1 VIVKMS
7 KIRILGP
14 RDRLPEVLRVLQD
27 TGVLHLSPPRPTP
40 PLLSIELTARQQR
53 LHRNLRRALSDL
65 DAIGTTTLLLPPVLP
80 LDAAQAT
87 IAELARWARLV
98 GRVRRMTDRLAG
110 RVAALEEERALLLK
124 YRQLFAALAPLLPA
138 QGAHPH
144 GRVYHLVLRPGQEA
158 GARLLRQE
166 LATFLGEEFE
176 LHERRLPGGE
186 IAVLLLVPAAAAERT
201 ERLLAAG
208 RVQDV
213 PLPGPYRGQPLAEAI
228 PGMSARLRA
237 IPQEL
242 AQIRQDR
249 ERLARA
255 HGPEL
260 ARARAGMYDHLV
272 RLEALPFSATSRR
285 AFVLEGWLPAA
296 RWRRLA
302 DELAARVG
310 DTVVVDEIG
319 REEWRGEDAPVILAN
334 PRLFRPFEL
343 IVRQLPLPRYGS
355 LDPTPFVAVFFP
367 MFFGLM
373 LGDIGYGAGLAG
385 LGLLL
390 HARSKPGSVL
400 RTVAEIAGPCAAFT
414 LIFGALYGELFGDL
428 GRRWLGLRP
437 LLFDREEAV
446 VPFLGLAV
454 ALGLVHVML
463 GLGLGVANALRG
475 RHPRAALGRGLTAL
489 MIALVVAAL
498 LASIEVLPAAL
509 FTPSVIALLVA
520 FPILILAE
528 GIVAPIELLATI
540 GNILSYARIMAL
552 GIASVMLAV
561 VANRMA
567 GALGSAIVG
576 VVFALLFHLVN
587 FALGLFSPTI
597 HALRLHYV
605 EFFGKFYSPGG
616 TEYHPLARWTPP
628 PKPTS

>member
-1 VIVKMS
+1 MIVKMS
-7 KIRILGP
+7 KVRILGP
-14 RDRLPEVLRVLQD
+14 RDRLGEVLGVLQD
-27 TGVLHLSPPRPTP
+27 TGVLHLSPPRPTL
-40 PLLSIELTARQQR
+40 PLRSIELTAAQQR
-53 LHRNLRRALSDL
+53 LHRNLRRVLADL
-65 DAIGTTTLLLPPVLP
+65 DAVGTALPPTVP
-80 LDAAQAT
+80 PRDAPAPAT
-87 IAELARWARLV
+87 SELARWARLV

-124 YRQLFAALAPLLPA
+124 YRQLFASLAPLLP
-138 QGAHPH
+138 QQNTHQH

-158 GARLLRQE
+158 GVQLLRQE
-166 LATFLGEEFE
+166 LATFLGEAFE
-176 LHERRLPGGE
+176 LHERRLPDGE
-186 IAVLLLVPAAAAERT
+186 IAVLLLVPATAAERT

-208 RVQDV
+208 RVHDV
-213 PLPGPYRGQPLAEAI
+213 PLPGPYRGKPLAEAI
-228 PGMSARLRA
+228 PDMAARLRG
-237 IPQEL
+237 IPREL
-242 AQIRQDR
+242 AQIQQER

-255 HGPEL
+255 HGEEL
-260 ARARAGMYDHLV
+260 ARARAVMYDHLA

-285 AFVLEGWLPAA
+285 AFVLEGWLPTA
-296 RWRRLA
+296 RRQRLTH
-302 DELAARVG
+302 ELAARVG
-310 DTVVVDEIG
+310 DTVVVEEVG
-319 REEWRGEDAPVILAN
+319 REEWKGDDAPVILSN

-373 LGDIGYGAGLAG
+373 LGDIGYGAVLAG

-390 HARSKPGSVL
+390 HRRSRPGSVL

-414 LIFGALYGELFGDL
+414 IIFGALYGELFGDL
-428 GRRWLGLRP
+428 GHHWLGLRP
-437 LLFDREEAV
+437 LLFNREEAI

-454 ALGLVHVML
+454 ALGLVHVLL

-489 MIALVVAAL
+489 MILLILAAL
-498 LASIEVLPAAL
+498 LASIDVLPAAL
-509 FTPSVIALLVA
+509 FTPSVIALLVV
-520 FPILILAE
+520 FPILIFAE

-540 GNILSYARIMAL
+540 GNVLSYARIMAL
-552 GIASVMLAV
+552 GVASVMLAV

-567 GALGSAIVG
+567 GALGSAVVG
-576 VVFALLFHLVN
+576 AVFALLFHLVN

-605 EFFGKFYSPGG
+605 EFFGRFYSPGG
-616 TEYHPLARWTPP
+616 LEYHPLARWTPP
-628 PKPTS
+628 PRPTS

>member
-1 VIVKMS
+1 MIVRMS

-14 RDRLPEVLRVLQD
+14 RDRLPDVLRVLQD

-40 PLLSIELTARQQR
+40 SLLSIELTPSQQR
-53 LHRNLRRALSDL
+53 LHRHLRRVLTDL
-65 DAIGTTTLLLPPVLP
+65 DAIGANLRLPSMPSVVAEQP
-80 LDAAQAT
+80 T
-87 IAELARWARLV
+87 IAELARWARLA
-98 GRVRRMTDRLAG
+98 GRVRRMTARLAG
-110 RVAALEEERALLLK
+110 QNAALEEERALLLK
-124 YRQLFAALAPLLPA
+124 YRQFFGALESLLPA
-138 QGAHPH
+138 QGTHQH

-166 LATFLGEEFE
+166 LGALLGEEFE
-176 LHERRLPGGE
+176 MREHRLPGGE

-213 PLPGPYRGQPLAEAI
+213 PLPGPYRGQALADAI
-228 PGMSARLRA
+228 PGMAARLGA
-237 IPQEL
+237 IPRELAHVRQERERLTQAHGHEL
-242 AQIRQDR
+242 AQAKAAI
-249 ERLARA
+249 
-255 HGPEL
+255 
-260 ARARAGMYDHLV
+260 YDYLQ
-272 RLEALPFSATSRR
+272 RLEALPFSATSRH
-285 AFVLEGWLPAA
+285 AFVLEGWLPAP
-296 RWRRLA
+296 RRGRLA
-302 DELAARVG
+302 DELAARIG
-310 DTVVVDEIG
+310 ETVVVEELE
-319 REEWRGEDAPVILAN
+319 REEWRGEDAPVILSN

-355 LDPTPFVAVFFP
+355 LDPTPFVGVFFP

-373 LGDIGYGAGLAG
+373 LGDIGYGAILAL
-385 LGLLL
+385 LGLVL
-390 HARSKPGSVL
+390 HARSKPGSAL
-400 RTVAEIAGPCAAFT
+400 RKVAEIAGPCAAFT
-414 LIFGALYGELFGDL
+414 LIFGVLFGELFGDL

-446 VPFLGLAV
+446 VPFLGLV
-454 ALGLVHVML
+454 IALGLVHVLL
-463 GLGLGVANALRG
+463 GLGLGMANALRG
-475 RHPRAALGRGLTAL
+475 HHRGAALGRGLTSL
-489 MIALVVAAL
+489 MIGLVVAAL
-498 LASIEVLPAAL
+498 LASFEILPAAL
-509 FTPSVIALLVA
+509 FTPSVIALLVV
-520 FPILILAE
+520 FPIMILAE

-552 GIASVMLAV
+552 GVASVMLAV

-567 GALGSAIVG
+567 GALGSAVVG

-616 TEYHPLARWTPP
+616 TEYHPLARWIP

>member
-1 VIVKMS
+1 MIVKMS

-14 RDRLPEVLRVLQD
+14 RDQLPDVLRVLQNI
-27 TGVLHLSPPRPTP
+27 GVLHLSPPRPTP
-40 PLLSIELTARQQR
+40 PLLSIELTPSQQR
-53 LHRNLRRALSDL
+53 LHRNLRRTLSDL
-65 DAIGTTTLLLPPVLP
+65 DAIGATLSLPAVASADSEQP
-80 LDAAQAT
+80 T
-87 IAELARWARLV
+87 IADLARWARLV
-98 GRVRRMTDRLAG
+98 GRVRRMTDRLMG
-110 RVAALEEERALLLK
+110 RAAALDEERVLLLK
-124 YRQLFAALAPLLPA
+124 YRQLFAPLESLLPA
-138 QGAHPH
+138 QGTHPL

-166 LATFLGEEFE
+166 LAKFLGEEFE
-176 LHERRLPGGE
+176 LREHRLPGGE
-186 IAVLLLVPAAAAERT
+186 IAVLLLVPAASAERT

-213 PLPGPYRGQPLAEAI
+213 PLPSPYRGQPLAEAI
-228 PGMSARLRA
+228 KGMAARLA
-237 IPQEL
+237 TIPQEL

-249 ERLARA
+249 ERLTRT
-255 HGPEL
+255 HGGEL
-260 ARARAGMYDHLV
+260 ARARAATYDHAM
-272 RLEALPFSATSRR
+272 RLEALPFSATSQR
-285 AFVLEGWLPAA
+285 AFVLEGWVPGA
-296 RWRRLA
+296 RLRRLT
-302 DELAARVG
+302 DDLSARVG
-310 DTVVVDEIG
+310 DTVVVEEIG
-319 REEWRGEDAPVILAN
+319 REEWKGEDAPVILYN

-343 IVRQLPLPRYGS
+343 IVRQVPLPHYGS
-355 LDPTPFVAVFFP
+355 LDPTPFVGVFFP

-373 LGDIGYGAGLAG
+373 VGDIGYGAVLAG

-390 HARSKPGSVL
+390 HARSKPGGVL
-400 RTVAEIAGPCAAFT
+400 HTVAEIAGPCAAFT
-414 LIFGALYGELFGDL
+414 IIFGALYGELFGDL
-428 GRRWLGLRP
+428 GRRLLGLRP
-437 LLFDREEAV
+437 LLFDREDAV

-454 ALGLVHVML
+454 ALGLVHVLL
-463 GLGLGVANALRG
+463 GLGLGIANALRG

-489 MIALVVAAL
+489 MIVLIIAAL
-498 LASIEVLPAAL
+498 LASFEILPAAL
-509 FTPSVIALLVA
+509 FTPSVIALLAA
-520 FPILILAE
+520 FPILIFVE
-528 GIVAPIELLATI
+528 GIVAPIELLAAI

-561 VANRMA
+561 VANRMV
-567 GALGSAIVG
+567 GAMGSAVVG

>member
-1 VIVKMS
+1 MIVKMS

-14 RDRLPEVLRVLQD
+14 RERLPEVLQVLQD

-40 PLLSIELTARQQR
+40 PLLSIELTPSQQR
-53 LHRNLRRALSDL
+53 LRRNLRRALADL
-65 DAIGTTTLLLPPVLP
+65 DAIGATLPLPPVP
-80 LDAAQAT
+80 SLDVEPPT
-87 IAELARWARLV
+87 IADLARWARLA

-110 RVAALEEERALLLK
+110 RGAVLEEERALLLK
-124 YRQLFAALAPLLPA
+124 YRQLFAALESLLPT
-138 QGAHPH
+138 QSSQQH
-144 GRVYHLVLRPGQEA
+144 GRVYHVMLRPGQES
-158 GARLLRQE
+158 GARVLRQE
-166 LATFLGEEFE
+166 LTTFLGDEFE
-176 LHERRLPGGE
+176 LRERRLAGGE
-186 IAVLLLVPAAAAERT
+186 IAVLLVVPATAAERT

-213 PLPGPYRGQPLAEAI
+213 PLPGPYRGKPLAEAI
-228 PGMSARLRA
+228 PGMTARLRS
-237 IPQEL
+237 IPRDL
-242 AQIRQDR
+242 AQIRKDR
-249 ERLARA
+249 EGLTRT

-260 ARARAGMYDHLV
+260 ARARAGFHDYSV
-272 RLEALPFSATSRR
+272 RLEALPLSATSRR
-285 AFVLEGWLPAA
+285 AFVLEGWLPGA
-296 RWRRLA
+296 RRRRLA

-310 DTVVVDEIG
+310 DTVVLEEIG
-319 REEWRGEDAPVILAN
+319 REEWKGEDAPVVLSN

-343 IVRQLPLPRYGS
+343 IVRQLPLPSYGS

-373 LGDIGYGAGLAG
+373 LGDLGYGAVLAG

-414 LIFGALYGELFGDL
+414 LIFGGLYGELFGDL

-454 ALGLVHVML
+454 ALGLVHVLL

-489 MIALVVAAL
+489 MIGLVVAAL
-498 LASIEVLPAAL
+498 LASIEILPAAL

-528 GIVAPIELLATI
+528 GIVAPIELLAAI

-576 VVFALLFHLVN
+576 AVFALLFHLVN

>member
-14 RDRLPEVLRVLQD
+14 RDWLPQVLRVLQD
-27 TGVLHLSPPRPTP
+27 TGVIHLSPPGPTP
-40 PLLSIELTARQQR
+40 PLLSIEFTPGQQR
-53 LHRNLRRALSDL
+53 RHRNLRRALSDL
-65 DAIGTTTLLLPPVLP
+65 DAIGATLLLPPAPSV
-80 LDAAQAT
+80 DAEQPT

-110 RVAALEEERALLLK
+110 RTAALEEERALLLK
-124 YRQLFAALAPLLPA
+124 YHQLFAALGPLLPA
-138 QGAHPH
+138 QGAHQH

-166 LATFLGEEFE
+166 LASFLGEEFE
-176 LHERRLPGGE
+176 LREHRLPGGE

-228 PGMSARLRA
+228 PGMAARLRA
-237 IPQEL
+237 IPQEV
-242 AQIRQDR
+242 AQIRQDQ
-249 ERLARA
+249 ERLTRT

-260 ARARAGMYDHLV
+260 ARARAGMYDHFA
-272 RLEALPFSATSRR
+272 RLEALPFSATSQR

-310 DTVVVDEIG
+310 DTVAMEEIG
-319 REEWRGEDAPVILAN
+319 CEEWKGEDAPVVLSN

-373 LGDIGYGAGLAG
+373 LGDIGYGAALAG
-385 LGLLL
+385 LGLFL
-390 HARSKPGSVL
+390 HARSKPGSVT

-454 ALGLVHVML
+454 ALGLVHVLL

-489 MIALVVAAL
+489 MIALIVAAL

-528 GIVAPIELLATI
+528 GIVAPIELLAAI
-540 GNILSYARIMAL
+540 GNVLSYARIMAL

-567 GALGSAIVG
+567 GAVGSAIVG
-576 VVFALLFHLVN
+576 VLFALLFHLVN

-616 TEYHPLARWTPP
+616 TEYRPLTRWTQP

>member
-1 VIVKMS
+1 VIVKMA
-7 KIRILGP
+7 KTRILGP

-53 LHRNLRRALSDL
+53 LHRNLGRALSDL
-65 DAIGTTTLLLPPVLP
+65 DAIGTTTLLPPSVP
-80 LDAAQAT
+80 PSDAAPPT
-87 IAELARWARLV
+87 VAELARWARLV

-124 YRQLFAALAPLLPA
+124 YRQFFAALAPLLPA
-138 QGAHPH
+138 QSAHQQ
-144 GRVYHLVLRPGQEA
+144 GRAYHLVLRPGQEA

-228 PGMSARLRA
+228 PGMAARLRA

-242 AQIRQDR
+242 VQIRQDQ
-249 ERLARA
+249 ERLTRT

-272 RLEALPFSATSRR
+272 RLEALPFSATSPR

-310 DTVVVDEIG
+310 DTVVVEEIG
-319 REEWRGEDAPVILAN
+319 REEWTGGDTPVILSN

-390 HARSKPGSVL
+390 HARSKPGSVP

-528 GIVAPIELLATI
+528 GIVGPIELLATI

-587 FALGLFSPTI
+587 FALGLFGPTI

-616 TEYHPLARWTPP
+616 TEYHPLARWSPP